1 MRKWLP
7 FLALPL
13 VAGTCKS
20 KPPDPMYS
28 WEPARA
34 AYEGEGYS
42 SVTESSFASPMEQP
56 LSTFSV
62 DVDTASYSNVRRFL
76 QDGQAPPADAVRIE
90 ELLNTFEYDDPAPED
105 GAPFAVRA
113 EVADCPWA
121 PGHQL
126 VRLGL
131 QARRV
136 PMEQVPPLNLVF
148 LVDTSGSMD
157 EPNKLPLLVASLRML
172 VHELRPQDQVAI
184 VTYAGS
190 SALALPSTPGDRKQE
205 IVAALNG
212 LGAAGTTNGA
222 GGIQLAYEVAR
233 QARTEG
239 GISRVLLA
247 TDGDFNVGLTSLQE
261 LEALISRERDGGVF
275 LTVLGLGT
283 GNLQDD
289 TMELLADKGDGA
301 YAYLDTLSEARRV
314 LVEQATGT
322 LLTVARDVK
331 VQVEFNPREVSS
343 YRLIGYDNRLLAAR
357 DFNDTQT
364 DAGEIG
370 AGHHVTALYE
380 IVPPG
385 AAAIPGVD
393 PLRYQAAPAPQ
404 GPTAALSPAAESGE
418 LMQVKVRYKTP
429 ESGDDQPLVF
439 PVLAGSQPVAH
450 ASESWRWAAAVAAWG
465 MLLRDSAYRGEA
477 DWALVRELASG
488 ARGLDPDGYRAEFLR
503 LVELSAT
510 LTPSPGG

>member
-34 AYEGEGYS
+34 ACEGEGYS
-42 SVTESSFASPMEQP
+42 SVAESSFASPMEQP

-131 QARRV
+131 Q
-136 PMEQVPPLNLVF
+136 
-148 LVDTSGSMD
+148 
-157 EPNKLPLLVASLRML
+157 
-172 VHELRPQDQVAI
+172 
-184 VTYAGS
+184 
-190 SALALPSTPGDRKQE
+190 
-205 IVAALNG
+205 
-212 LGAAGTTNGA
+212 
-222 GGIQLAYEVAR
+222 
-233 QARTEG
+233 
-239 GISRVLLA
+239 
-247 TDGDFNVGLTSLQE
+247 
-261 LEALISRERDGGVF
+261 
-275 LTVLGLGT
+275 
-283 GNLQDD
+283 
-289 TMELLADKGDGA
+289 
-301 YAYLDTLSEARRV
+301 ARRV

-404 GPTAALSPAAESGE
+404 APPAALSTAAESGE
-418 LMQVKVRYKTP
+418 LMQVKIRYKNP
-429 ESGDDQPLVF
+429 EGGDGQPLVF

-503 LVELSAT
+503 LIELSAT